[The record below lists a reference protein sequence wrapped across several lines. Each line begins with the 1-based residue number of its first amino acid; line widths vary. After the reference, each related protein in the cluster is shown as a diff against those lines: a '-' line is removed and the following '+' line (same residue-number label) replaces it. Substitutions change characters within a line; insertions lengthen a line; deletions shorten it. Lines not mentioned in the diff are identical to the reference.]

1 MSEPSPTQHPTAQ
14 HPTAQQPV
22 TGVIHDIGYR
32 RYTGPRDG
40 DARIA
45 FSLYVTALK
54 HAYGLGRSGRS
65 KVLPFLL
72 LGLTLLPAVIM
83 VGVVAMFGFDEQVRT
98 YAAYTNTVQVLVS
111 IFAAS
116 QAPTIF
122 SRDLRSRSIVL
133 YLARPLS
140 ARTSALVR
148 WAALATA
155 CLIFILAPQLVLY
168 VGGLLSRL
176 DAGDE
181 TLSFLKALPLDLLLA
196 AMLASITG
204 LIASMALR
212 RGFAV
217 VGSIL
222 AVLVVSTALSA
233 VQAIAAEFDSPR
245 TGEISGLFSPW
256 ALVNGL
262 ASVMDAGVEVITPPQ
277 GAVMVSAYVLA
288 ALLMA
293 ALPVLA
299 LVARFR
305 KAGR

>member
-1 MSEPSPTQHPTAQ
+1 MSERPMG
-14 HPTAQQPV
+14 QQPA

-32 RYTGPRDG
+32 RYTGTRESDG
-40 DARIA
+40 RIA
-45 FSLYVTALK
+45 LSLYLTALK

-72 LGLTLLPAVIM
+72 LALTVLPAVIM
-83 VGVVAMFGFDEQVRT
+83 VGAVAMFGFGEQVMT
-98 YAAYTNTVQVLVS
+98 YAEYTNTVQVLVS
-111 IFAAS
+111 IFAAA

-140 ARTSALVR
+140 ATTSALIR

-155 CLIFILAPQLVLY
+155 CLSFIVAPQLVLY
-168 VGGLLSRL
+168 AGGLLSRL
-176 DAGDE
+176 GARDE
-181 TLSFLKALPLDLLLA
+181 TVSLLKALPLDLLLA

-222 AVLVVSTALSA
+222 AVLVVSTAVSM
-233 VQAIAAEFDSPR
+233 VQAISSEVGSER
-245 TGEISGLFSPW
+245 VGEIAGLFSPW
-256 ALVNGL
+256 SLVNGL
-262 ASVMDAGVEVITPPQ
+262 AAAMDAGVDVITPPD
-277 GAVMVSAYVLA
+277 GAAMVSAYVLA

-293 ALPVLA
+293 ALPALA

>member
-1 MSEPSPTQHPTAQ
+1 MAEQRTS
-14 HPTAQQPV
+14 QQPA

-32 RYTGPRDG
+32 RYTGPRES

-45 FSLYVTALK
+45 FSLYLLALR

-72 LGLTLLPAVIM
+72 VALTMLPAVIM
-83 VGVVAMFGFDEQVRT
+83 VGVVAIFGADEQFMS
-98 YAAYTNTVQVLVS
+98 YASYTNTVQVLVS

-116 QAPTIF
+116 QAPAIF

-140 ARTSALVR
+140 AGTFALVR
-148 WAALATA
+148 WAALTTA
-155 CLIFILAPQLVLY
+155 CLVFILVPQLVLY
-168 VGGLLSRL
+168 LGGQLSRL
-176 DAGDE
+176 DASDE
-181 TLSFLKALPLDLLLA
+181 TVSLLKALPLDLLLA
-196 AMLASITG
+196 AMLASVTG

-222 AVLVVSTALSA
+222 AVLVVANALTL
-233 VQAIAAEFDSPR
+233 VQAASSEFDSPR
-245 TGEISGLFSPW
+245 TGEIAGLFSPW
-256 ALVNGL
+256 SLVNGL
-262 ASVMDAGVEVITPPQ
+262 ASAMDAGVDVITPPT
-277 GAVMVSAYVLA
+277 GAAMVTAYVVA
-288 ALLMA
+288 ALLFVV
-293 ALPVLA
+293 LPTLG
-299 LVARFR
+299 LVRRFK

>member
-1 MSEPSPTQHPTAQ
+1 MSE
-14 HPTAQQPV
+14 QPA

-32 RYTGPRDG
+32 RYSGPREG

-45 FSLYVTALK
+45 LSLYLTALR

-65 KVLPFLL
+65 KILPFLL
-72 LGLTLLPAVIM
+72 LALTLLPAVIM
-83 VGVVAMFGFDEQVRT
+83 VGVVAMFGFDEPVMS
-98 YAAYTNTVQVLVS
+98 YASYTNTVQVLVS
-111 IFAAS
+111 IFAAA
-116 QAPTIF
+116 QAPAIF

-140 ARTSALVR
+140 AAASALIR

-155 CLIFILAPQLVLY
+155 CLIFVVAPQIVLY
-168 VGGLLSRL
+168 AGAMLSRL
-176 DAGDE
+176 DASTE
-181 TLSFLKALPLDLLLA
+181 TLSLLKTLPLDLLLA
-196 AMLASITG
+196 AMLASVTG

-222 AVLVVSTALSA
+222 AVLVVSRAVA
-233 VQAIAAEFDSPR
+233 MVQAISSEVGSER
-245 TGEISGLFSPW
+245 VGEVAGLFSPW
-256 ALVNGL
+256 SLVNGL
-262 ASVMDAGVEVITPPQ
+262 AATADAGVDVITPPD

-288 ALLMA
+288 GLLTA
-293 ALPVLA
+293 ALPALV